1 MGLIR
6 RGLKDR
12 WTGKWESYCH
22 CCGKCC
28 YEKEYIPGGI
38 LITDYNKP
46 CRFLDE
52 ESKRCRVYVNRFNA
66 CKECRKVTLWTALF
80 SPALP
85 PDCGYV
91 VHVRKVLKTGN
102 LKKWFHKWKTL

>member
-1 MGLIR
+1 MFLR
-6 RGLKDR
+6 DR
-12 WTGKWESYCH
+12 WNRRWESFCH

-28 YEKEYIPGGI
+28 YEKEYIPGGT
-38 LITDYNKP
+38 LITDYAKP

-52 ESKRCRVYVNRFNA
+52 ETRLCRVYINRFNA
-66 CKECRKVTLWTALF
+66 CKECRKVTVWTALF

-91 VHVRKVLKTGN
+91 TKVRNGLNPRRILQRISRWKVL
-102 LKKWFHKWKTL
+102 